1 MTKEM
6 LMKKGDE
13 CFSVTAHTS
22 ESSTQPHEF
31 LHCYCNFFDY
41 QQPMSTKNPYFE
53 NTVDYGTQ
61 ELFVKRDYSKRR
73 MRISEFKI
81 SISGRATVCIHLVM
95 EEGA

>member
-1 MTKEM
+1 
-6 LMKKGDE
+6 MKKGDV
-13 CFSVTAHTS
+13 CFSLTAHTS

-81 SISGRATVCIHLVM
+81 SIRKSGRDTVCIHLVT